1 MRKILTIILTV
12 IAINVN
18 AQHLTFEGLELG
30 CDFKTLDD
38 HANKMGW
45 EFIDY
50 GCVTVEYFGEFLSN
64 AFFFD
69 FSIEDNVVADS
80 VEIIDWSDYAIIT
93 FNNVI
98 RHCLRNGKEINNTL
112 KTIPTET
119 KTCYIDE
126 YTFLMDD
133 GYEWI
138 VSYRDVHRD
147 VRPFTLIKIRKH

>member
-1 MRKILTIILTV
+1 MKKFLTIILTV

-45 EFIDY
+45 EFMDY
-50 GCVTVEYFGEFLSN
+50 GCGTVEYFGEFLSN
-64 AFFFD
+64 AVLFR
-69 FSIEDNVVADS
+69 FSIEDNIVADS
-80 VEIIDWSDYAIIT
+80 IEMMDWSDYARNT
-93 FNNVI
+93 FNSVI
-98 RHCLRNGKEINNTL
+98 RHCLRNGKEINNTF

-119 KTCYIDE
+119 KTCYINE

-138 VSYRDVHRD
+138 VSYRDVHRNAC
-147 VRPFTLIKIRKH
+147 PLTLINIQKH